1 MLNNI
6 ASMLGVGAAAIDYS
20 YESIATANG
29 TGSSGVITFS
39 SIPSTYSHLQIRFI
53 GKSSSSETQLDLT
66 LNGASSNYSYHS
78 LFGTGSSIGA
88 EGSGSMTKI
97 PSAGI
102 APSSV
107 TSVFTAGIIDI
118 LDYANTSKA
127 RTVRTLTG
135 FDANGSGK
143 IYLNSGGYFNTTAI
157 SSITLTCRDFNW
169 NANSTFALY
178 GIK

>member
-6 ASMLGVGAAAIDYS
+6 ASILGVGGGVATD
-20 YESIATANG
+20 YESIATASG

-66 LNGASSNYSYHS
+66 FNGSSSNYSYHN
-78 LFGTGSSIGA
+78 LYGNGTSAAA

-97 PSAGI
+97 PSASI
-102 APSSV
+102 AASSA
-107 TSVFTAGIIDI
+107 TSVFTAGVVDI
-118 LDYANTSKA
+118 LDYSNTSKA
-127 RTVRTLTG
+127 KTVRTLAGLDT
-135 FDANGSGK
+135 NGAGK
-143 IYLNSGGYFNTTAI
+143 MFLNSGGWFDTSAI

-169 NANSTFALY
+169 NANSSFALY